1 MELFCLLAF
10 IPVKLVEENG
20 AFHVLLRF
28 AVNIKINKKCFL
40 NGFSERL
47 AGACLV
53 TLCYFN
59 KLTQL
64 VNVTYL
70 CPFRVDSML
79 LTSVK
84 SAADGKKHVAFMW
97 KYKAN
102 FSSGEL
108 ANFCIQHVWAADR

>member
-1 MELFCLLAF
+1 M
-10 IPVKLVEENG
+10 KLVEENG
-20 AFHVLLRF
+20 ASHVLLRF

-40 NGFSERL
+40 KGFSERL

-53 TLCYFN
+53 TLFYFN

-64 VNVTYL
+64 VNVTCL
-70 CPFRVDSML
+70 SPFRANSML

-84 SAADGKKHVAFMW
+84 SAADGKKHAAIMW

-102 FSSGEL
+102 FSSEEL
-108 ANFCIQHVWAADR
+108 ANFCIQRVWATDR